1 MNAARGKSKNRTF
14 ANSSGPQAGS
24 FSYEDLFNQEKP
36 FALHRRFDCP
46 DQLLVSIRLPHV
58 TIRSSLPRFL
68 NELLVLVGRE
78 NDDGGIWNMN
88 ADAPGSL
95 EAGHLGHRN
104 VDDDHIRLQRFSQ
117 TYSMLTV
124 SGFANDFKA
133 MMGFQNSLNHVQYR
147 WVVVRDENTNSW
159 SREIL

>member
-24 FSYEDLFNQEKP
+24 FSYEDLFNQEKL

-46 DQLLVSIRLPHV
+46 DQLFVSIRLPHV
-58 TIRSSLPRFL
+58 AIRSSLPRFL

-78 NDDGGIWNMN
+78 NHDGGIWNTN

-95 EAGHLGHRN
+95 EAGHLRHRN
-104 VDDDHIRLQRFSQ
+104 VDDDHIRLQRFGQ
-117 TYSMLTV
+117 TYSMLAV
-124 SGFANDFKA
+124 SRFANDLTA
-133 MMGFQNSLNHVQYR
+133 MMSFQDCLNHFQYR
-147 WVVVRDENTNSW
+147 WVVVRHKNTNSW
-159 SREIL
+159 SREIF